1 MKRTFIKE
9 LKLEEESVIA
19 GWVEKLREQKTMQF
33 LVIKDISGSIQVTIE
48 KSAMPEIAE
57 KVSTLTRHSVVK
69 IKGKAIASPMVKL
82 GGVEFIPSEI
92 EIQSIAENLP
102 IDSESSLD
110 KQLDYRWIELR
121 DEKKTFYF
129 KIQTAFERHSV
140 DYFTDKGFMQ
150 IHTPKITAL
159 SSEGGSEVFEIKNY
173 FGQKAYLTQSPQLYK
188 QMAMMA
194 GFDKIF
200 EIGEYFRANPS
211 FTNRHDTEFHG
222 IDTEISFIE
231 SHHDIMD
238 MEESWLKYVMAK
250 IKEEY
255 GEEYKEKMGSEI
267 MTIDYDFP
275 RIPLLEVYKIL
286 EEEKGYKVPRQ
297 LKGDLDPEAE
307 RLICEYAKEKL
318 GSDFVFVTDFP
329 TRARAFYSMKHED
342 NPELTKT
349 FDLLFKGVEI
359 TSGAQRE
366 HRYEVLRQ
374 QIADCGIKP
383 ESMQQYLDFFRYGA
397 PTHGG
402 FGISVTRV
410 LFRLFDLPSVKDV
423 TFLFRGPNRLTP

>member
-1 MKRTFIKE
+1 MKRKYIKE
-9 LKLEEESVIA
+9 IKLGKECVVA
-19 GWVEKLREQKTMQF
+19 GWVERVREQKTMQF
-33 LVIKDISGSIQVTIE
+33 LIIKDITGSLQVTIE
-48 KSAMPEIAE
+48 KEKYPEIAQ
-57 KVSTLTRHSVVK
+57 KVSELTKHSVVK
-69 IKGKAIASPMVKL
+69 VIGKVVEAPFVKL
-82 GGVEFIPSEI
+82 GGVEMLPTSL

-102 IDSESSLD
+102 IDAESGQDLR
-110 KQLDYRWIELR
+110 LDYRWIDLR
-121 DEKKTFYF
+121 EEKKYFYF
-129 KIQTAFERHSV
+129 KIQTVFEKYTV
-140 DYFTDKGFMQ
+140 DYFTKEGFLQ
-150 IHTPKITAL
+150 IHTPKITGL

-211 FTNRHDTEFHG
+211 FTSRHDTEFHG

-231 SHHDIMD
+231 SHHEIMD
-238 MEESWLKYVMAK
+238 MEEDWLKYTMKKVK
-250 IKEEY
+250 DEC
-255 GEEYKEKMGSEI
+255 GEEYKKIFGKEMMS
-267 MTIDYDFP
+267 IDYKFP
-275 RIPLLEVYKIL
+275 RIPLHEVYKIL
-286 EEEKGYKVPRQ
+286 KEEKGYEVPRQ

-307 RLICEYAKEKL
+307 RLICEYVKEKF
-318 GSDFVFVTDFP
+318 GSEFVFVTDFP
-329 TRARAFYSMKHED
+329 AHARAFYSMKHED

-349 FDLLFKGVEI
+349 YDLLFKGVEI

-366 HRYEVLRQ
+366 HRYEILKE
-374 QIADCGIKP
+374 QIRECGINP

-410 LFRLFDLPSVKDV
+410 LYRLFDLPSVKDV
-423 TFLFRGPNRLTP
+423 TFLFRGPGRLLP